1 MSFFS
6 NTHVLVALIAAPI
19 LALLSYFMV
28 DRIVKEEPKPA
39 LEGRAY
45 RLVAKSNCR
54 YTSGACDLV
63 NASFKSTLVVEK
75 TRDTST
81 LVLDSSHILDG
92 VKIGFSDLTEDDSF
106 SRPFDMQRLGD
117 TGTRWKIE
125 MPVAASETTRLMVVM
140 LADGAH
146 YYAATTMG
154 FAEYRAAYKTDFR
167 TSSPVTEKQQ

>member
-28 DRIVKEEPKPA
+28 DQIVKEEPRPA
-39 LEGRAY
+39 LQGRAY
-45 RLVAKSNCR
+45 PLVAKSNCR
-54 YTSGACDLV
+54 YTSGECDLV

-81 LVLDSSHILDG
+81 LILESSHTLEG
-92 VKIGFSDLTEDDSF
+92 VKVGFADLTEDDSF
-106 SRPFDMQRLGD
+106 SKPFNMQSHGD
-117 TGTRWKIE
+117 TGTRWQIE
-125 MPVAASETTRLMVVM
+125 MPVAASATTRIMVVM

-146 YYAATTMG
+146 YYAQTTMG
-154 FAEYRAAYKTDFR
+154 FSEYRAAYKTDFR
-167 TSSPVTEKQQ
+167 TTSQAAEKQ

>member
-1 MSFFS
+1 MSVFS

-28 DRIVKEEPKPA
+28 DGIVKEEPKPA

-45 RLVAKSNCR
+45 PLVAKSNCR
-54 YTSGACDLV
+54 YTSGQCDLV

-75 TRDTST
+75 ARDTST
-81 LVLDSSHILDG
+81 LVLDSSHILEG
-92 VKIGFSDLTEDDSF
+92 VKVGFADLTEDDSF
-106 SRPFDMQRLGD
+106 SRPFDMQQLGD
-117 TGTRWKIE
+117 TGTRWQIE

-146 YYAATTMG
+146 YYAETTMG
-154 FAEYRAAYKTDFR
+154 FTEYRAAYKTDFR
-167 TSSPVTEKQQ
+167 TSNSVTEKQQ

>member
-28 DRIVKEEPKPA
+28 DKIVKEQPRPA

-45 RLVAKSNCR
+45 PLVAKSNCR
-54 YTSGACDLV
+54 YTSGECDLV

-81 LVLDSSHILDG
+81 LILDSSHILEG
-92 VKIGFSDLTEDDSF
+92 VKVGFADLTEDDSF
-106 SRPFDMQRLGD
+106 SKPYDMRSHGD
-117 TGTRWKIE
+117 TGTRWQIE
-125 MPVAASETTRLMVVM
+125 MPVDPSETTRVMVVM
-140 LADGAH
+140 RADGAH
-146 YYAATTMG
+146 YYAETTMG
-154 FAEYRAAYKTDFR
+154 FSEYRAAYKTDFR
-167 TSSPVTEKQQ
+167 TSSQVAEKQQ